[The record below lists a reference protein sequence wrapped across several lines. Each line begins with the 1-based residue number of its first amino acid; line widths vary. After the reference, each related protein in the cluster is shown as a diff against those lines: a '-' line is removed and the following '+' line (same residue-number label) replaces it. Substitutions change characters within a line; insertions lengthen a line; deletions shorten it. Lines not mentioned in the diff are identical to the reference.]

1 MNFLD
6 EKSKRSFITAFKFTF
21 GVLFIALT
29 ANLTLQLDVHF
40 GIIRSEMS
48 FTENTQLLFVLMTIV
63 CFFRLGRERP
73 ELRRAVALIVGF
85 FTVVFIRECDGYLD
99 AIHHG
104 CWIVPALAATAVAVA
119 AAMRDGRSCVRELAE
134 ILASPGLLVVSGV
147 VLLLV
152 YSRLFGMGVFWQS
165 VMTDN
170 YLREVKVIAEE
181 GTELLAYGLIWL
193 SALFTL
199 SEFRK
204 RGNAAA
210 ETKKDATS
218 DEKEEEQS
226 AA

>member
-29 ANLTLQLDVHF
+29 ANLTLHLDVHF

-48 FTENTQLLFVLMTIV
+48 FTENTQLLFIFLTILS
-63 CFFRLGRERP
+63 FFRLGREHP
-73 ELRRAVALIVGF
+73 ELRRAVSLIVGF
-85 FTVVFIRECDGYLD
+85 FIVVFIRECDGYLD
-99 AIHHG
+99 EIHHG
-104 CWIVPALAATAVAVA
+104 CWIVPALAVTAGAVAC
-119 AAMRDGRSCVRELAE
+119 AMRDWRSCIRELAE

-204 RGNAAA
+204 RGNAA
-210 ETKKDATS
+210 
-218 DEKEEEQS
+218 EKNENAPES